1 MAKPFTIK
9 LFIPSGNANELK
21 IIEKMNWTG
30 IGMEISRTAWPAYR
44 KRKELTQAGIYILAG
59 YQDDED
65 LPCLYIGQADGIKN
79 RLENHYKNK
88 SFWDRALIF
97 VSSNQGLNRAHITWL
112 EWALIQKAQTVG
124 RCKLDNTSIPN
135 EPGLTESERA
145 DTQEFLHEILS
156 ILPLIEIT
164 AFEQA
169 QKIEQQH
176 TPQQKSSNENTI
188 VVPANEEGFKKV
200 FLGEHCWYAIRIAG
214 GRLDQIKYIAAYQTA
229 PISAITHIAEVES
242 IEPYGDGK
250 KYKLNFATPA
260 RPVGPLKL
268 GNAHRSSMQGPRYTN
283 NLDLDKAKDMGD
295 LF

>member
-1 MAKPFTIK
+1 VAKSFTIK
-9 LFIPSGNANELK
+9 LFIPSGNASELK

-30 IGMEISRTAWPAYR
+30 IGMEISRSAWPAYR

-176 TPQQKSSNENTI
+176 TPQQQSSNENTI

-229 PISAITHIAEVES
+229 PISAITHIAEVAS

-250 KYKLNFATPA
+250 KYKLNFAAPA
-260 RPVGPLKL
+260 KPIGPLKL
-268 GNAHRSSMQGPRYTN
+268 GSAQRSSMQGPRYTN
-283 NLDLDKAKDMGD
+283 HLDLDKAKDMGD
-295 LF
+295 VF

>member
-9 LFIPSGNANELK
+9 LYIPSGNANELK

-30 IGMEISRTAWPAYR
+30 IGMEISRSAWPAYR

-59 YQDDED
+59 YKDDED

-156 ILPLIEIT
+156 ILPLIDIT

-176 TPQQKSSNENTI
+176 TPQQQSSHENTI

-229 PISAITHIAEVES
+229 PISAITHIAEVAS

-250 KYKLNFATPA
+250 KYKLNFAAPSK
-260 RPVGPLKL
+260 PVGPLKL
-268 GNAHRSSMQGPRYTN
+268 GSAHKSSMQGPRYTN
-283 NLDLDKAKDMGD
+283 NLALTKAKDMGD
-295 LF
+295 VF

>member
-9 LFIPSGNANELK
+9 LFMPSGNSSEVK
-21 IIEKMNWTG
+21 IIDKMNWTG
-30 IGMEISRTAWPAYR
+30 LGMEISRTAWPKNR
-44 KRKELTQAGIYILAG
+44 KRDDLDQAGVYILFG

-79 RLENHYKNK
+79 RIENHYKNK

-112 EWALIQKAQTVG
+112 EWALIQKARAVG

-135 EPGLTESERA
+135 EPRLTESERA
-145 DTQEFLHEILS
+145 DTEEFLHEILS
-156 ILPLIEIT
+156 ILPLVEIT
-164 AFEQA
+164 AFEEA
-169 QKIEQQH
+169 QKIQQQT
-176 TPQQKSSNENTI
+176 TPQKAISNENTI
-188 VVPANEEGFKKV
+188 VVPANEEGFNRE
-200 FLGEHCWYAIRIAG
+200 FLGEHRWYAIRIASSK
-214 GRLDQIKYIAAYQTA
+214 LEQIKYIAAYQTA
-229 PISAITHIAEVES
+229 PISAITHIAEVAS

-250 KYKLNFATPA
+250 KYILYFAPA
-260 RPVGPLKL
+260 KPIGPLEL

-283 NLDLDKAKDMGD
+283 NFDLDKAKDMGD